1 MKIKIALVGCGRI
14 SVNHLAALA
23 DLSDCYRL
31 TAVCDIHEERLA
43 AAEKAT
49 GVTAFISLPEMLK
62 HADADVLSICT
73 PSGLHPAHGIEAAKA
88 GLHVITEKPMAV
100 RWDEGLSLVRICEE
114 LNRKLF
120 VVKQNRFNSTLQAL
134 KTAVDKGRFGRISNI
149 NSNVFW
155 TRPQEY
161 YDQAKWRGTWALD
174 GGAFMNQASHYVDL
188 LTWIGGPLETVS
200 SFTATLGRKIEAEDC
215 GVMALRFKSGA
226 MGTLNVSMLA
236 YPKNFEGSLTVIGEK
251 GLARIGG
258 IALNK
263 IEAWQFADQ
272 DPEDATTS
280 SSSYE
285 IQSVYGFGHRLFY
298 EEVRKAL
305 QSEPNQATTGRDG
318 LVSLAT
324 LVASY
329 RSAKNGGQPVGF
341 PLDI

>member
-14 SVNHLAALA
+14 SANHFAALA
-23 DLSDCYRL
+23 ELSDRYRL

-43 AAEKAT
+43 AAEKTT
-49 GVTAFISLPEMLK
+49 GVTAFASLPEMLK

-100 RWDEGLSLVRICEE
+100 RWNEGLKLVRTCEV

-120 VVKQNRFNSTLQAL
+120 VVKQNRFNPTLQAL
-134 KTAVDKGRFGRISNI
+134 KTAVDSGRFGRISNI
-149 NSNVFW
+149 TSNVFW

-200 SFTATLGRKIEAEDC
+200 AFTGTLRRKIEAEDC

-226 MGTLNVSMLA
+226 MGTLNVSMLT
-236 YPKNFEGSLTVIGEK
+236 YPKNFEGSLTVIGER
-251 GLARIGG
+251 GLVRIGG

-263 IEAWQFADQ
+263 LEAWQFSDETP
-272 DPEDATTS
+272 DDATVS
-280 SSSYE
+280 SASYE
-285 IQSVYGFGHRLFY
+285 TQSVYGFGHRLFY

-305 QSEPNQATTGRDG
+305 HGEPNQATTGRDG
-318 LVSLAT
+318 LVSLST

-329 RSAKNGGQPVGF
+329 RSAKRGGQPMGF
-341 PLDI
+341 PLDM